1 MDFNDA
7 KNLQLTSEDG
17 TVINFS
23 NNTTIEITDE
33 PELIFD
39 NCGTIVGFH
48 ERERKAIITVRPDE
62 NGVLFSMTTKEKEN
76 EMETK
81 CSVVWCRFA
90 RANGEFDIN
99 SGKLYRYLVDA
110 PLEKC
115 EIQVGTIFK
124 VLSPFGSEEYSGT
137 KLRCEAIEG
146 YSDKVNVELVYGK
159 LKEIKSIKLYSTY
172 PYTEPLK
179 FISKTIDGQLKPLY
193 YDGKT
198 PEEFFNDKFIEKCH
212 QYPQGRVTDA
222 ASRVSVYKRNTYN
235 KVATYV
241 KRNARYPDEIA
252 LSNETA
258 LSNEI
263 ALSNDSPL
271 LYVSS
276 AVDSKCWVDN
286 TKAINTTEANTGGN
300 DMNTNMFGNV
310 MRNMKFGKVDT
321 KDIKYSFKGIAF
333 RTADND
339 YVCYNS
345 DFTFTNVGNMIIDMP
360 IFAIPVCRDKI
371 EVGDVILH
379 NDQWVIVNDI
389 SESEIKVAKPWNKEV
404 AYVIPET
411 SIFGFSYYT
420 KVLNMFE
427 SFGNAADSDNP
438 FGNMLPFMLMS
449 QGGDTKNDMTTMMM
463 LMAMNGGEMNF
474 DNPLMMMMLMGG
486 DTKIDPMMMMF
497 MMNGEMFGKKCN
509 CRGKRA
515 ELQPVKE
522 LTQEEIAKLMAELEN
537 SFTSAIENNFTSAP
551 PCDETN

>member
-23 NNTTIEITDE
+23 DNTTIEIKDE

-39 NCGTIVGFH
+39 NRGAVVGFR
-48 ERERKAIITVRPDE
+48 ERERKAVITVRPDE
-62 NGVLFSMTTKEKEN
+62 NGVLFNITTKEKEN
-76 EMETK
+76 EMEVK

-110 PLEKC
+110 PPEKC

-124 VLSPFGSEEYSGT
+124 VLNSFGSEEYSGT

-146 YSDKVNVELVYGK
+146 YSDRVNVELVYGN
-159 LKEIKSIKLYSTY
+159 LREIKLIKLYSTY

-179 FISKTIDGQLKPLY
+179 FKSKTITGGELKLLY
-193 YDGKT
+193 YNGKT
-198 PEEFFNDKFIEKCH
+198 PEEFFNNKFTEMCR
-212 QYPQGRVTDA
+212 QYPQGRITNA
-222 ASRVSVYKRNTYN
+222 ASSGSIYEWNTEDAECLN
-235 KVATYV
+235 GIT
-241 KRNARYPDEIA
+241 
-252 LSNETA
+252 
-258 LSNEI
+258 
-263 ALSNDSPL
+263 LSNDSPL

-276 AVDSKCWVDN
+276 AVDSKYWVDN
-286 TKAINTTEANTGGN
+286 TKTINTIEINTGGN

-339 YVCYNS
+339 YVCYNP
-345 DFTFTNVGNMIIDMP
+345 DFTFTNVGNMTIDMP

-427 SFGNAADSDNP
+427 SFGNAADNDNP

-449 QGGDTKNDMTTMMM
+449 QGSDTKNDMTTMMM
-463 LMAMNGGEMNF
+463 FMAMNGGEMNF

-515 ELQPVKE
+515 ELQPVNE
-522 LTQEEIAKLMAELEN
+522 LTQEEIAKLMTELDN
-537 SFTSAIENNFTSAP
+537 SFTSAIENNFTSEFLYDASLR
-551 PCDETN
+551 

>member
-7 KNLQLTSEDG
+7 KNLQLISEDG
-17 TVINFS
+17 TVIKFS
-23 NNTTIEITDE
+23 DNTTIEIKDE

-39 NCGTIVGFH
+39 NCGTIVGFR
-48 ERERKAIITVRPDE
+48 ERERTAVITVRPDE
-62 NGVLFSMTTKEKEN
+62 NGTLFSMTTKEKEN

-124 VLSPFGSEEYSGT
+124 VLNSFGSEEYSGT

-198 PEEFFNDKFIEKCH
+198 PEEFFNNKFIEKCH

-222 ASRVSVYKRNTYN
+222 ASRDSVYKKNAYN

-241 KRNARYPDEIA
+241 KENAQHPDEIA
-252 LSNETA
+252 LSNKV
-258 LSNEI
+258 

-286 TKAINTTEANTGGN
+286 TKAINTIKTNTGGN

-389 SESEIKVAKPWNKEV
+389 SENEIKVAKPWNKEV

-486 DTKIDPMMMMF
+486 DTKIDPMMMMI

-522 LTQEEIAKLMAELEN
+522 LTQEEITKLMAELEN
-537 SFTSAIENNFTSAP
+537 SFTSAL

>member
-7 KNLQLTSEDG
+7 KKLQMISEDG

-23 NNTTIEITDE
+23 DNTTIEIKDE

-39 NCGTIVGFH
+39 NCDTIVGFR

-76 EMETK
+76 EMQAK

-90 RANGEFDIN
+90 RANGEFDVN
-99 SGKLYRYLVDA
+99 SGKLYRYFVDA
-110 PLEKC
+110 PPEKC

-124 VLSPFGSEEYSGT
+124 VLSPYGSEEYNGT

-146 YSDKVNVELVYGK
+146 YSDRINVELVCGN
-159 LKEIKSIKLYSTY
+159 LREIKLIKLYSTY

-179 FISKTIDGQLKPLY
+179 FKSKTIDGQLKPLY
-193 YDGKT
+193 YNGKT
-198 PEEFFNDKFIEKCH
+198 PEEFFNSKFTEMCY
-212 QYPQGRVTDA
+212 QYPQGKITNA
-222 ASRVSVYKRNTYN
+222 ESSGSVYEWNAYN
-235 KVATYV
+235 KVAT
-241 KRNARYPDEIA
+241 NTLGDAECF
-252 LSNETA
+252 
-258 LSNEI
+258 NEI
-263 ALSNDSPL
+263 TLSNDSPL

-286 TKAINTTEANTGGN
+286 TKAINTIKTNTGGN

-449 QGGDTKNDMTTMMM
+449 QGGDAKNDMTTMMM

-509 CRGKRA
+509 CRGKRT

-537 SFTSAIENNFTSAP
+537 SFTSAIENNFTSEF
-551 PCDETN
+551 PCDASLR

>member
-1 MDFNDA
+1 MNFNDA

-23 NNTTIEITDE
+23 DNTTIEIKDE
-33 PELIFD
+33 PELIYD
-39 NCGTIVGFH
+39 NRGAIVAFH
-48 ERERKAIITVRPDE
+48 ERERKAVITVRPDE
-62 NGVLFSMTTKEKEN
+62 NGVLFSMITKEKEN
-76 EMETK
+76 EMDVR

-99 SGKLYRYLVDA
+99 SGKLYKYLVDA
-110 PLEKC
+110 PPEKC

-124 VLSPFGSEEYSGT
+124 VLNPFGSEEYSGT

-146 YSDKVNVELVYGK
+146 YTDKENVEFIYGN
-159 LKEIKSIKLYSTY
+159 LKEIKLIKLYSTY

-179 FISKTIDGQLKPLY
+179 FKSKTIGGQLKPLY

-198 PEEFFNDKFIEKCH
+198 PEEFFNDKFTEKCR

-222 ASRVSVYKRNTYN
+222 ASSGSVYEWNAYN
-235 KVATYV
+235 KVVAYA
-241 KRNARYPDEIA
+241 KENAQHPNGI
-252 LSNETA
+252 T
-258 LSNEI
+258 
-263 ALSNDSPL
+263 LSNDSPL

-276 AVDSKCWVDN
+276 AVDGKCWVDN
-286 TKAINTTEANTGGN
+286 TKTINTIKANTGGN

-310 MRNMKFGKVDT
+310 MKNMKFGKIDT

-339 YVCYNS
+339 YVCYNP
-345 DFTFTNVGNMIIDMP
+345 DFTFTNVGNMTIDMP

-497 MMNGEMFGKKCN
+497 IMNNEMFGKKCN

-515 ELQPVKE
+515 ELHPVNE
-522 LTQEEIAKLMAELEN
+522 LTQEEIAKLMAELDS
-537 SFTSAIENNFTSAP
+537 SFTSAIENNFTSAM

>member
-1 MDFNDA
+1 MDFNDV
-7 KNLQLTSEDG
+7 KNLQLISEDG
-17 TVINFS
+17 TVIKFS
-23 NNTTIEITDE
+23 DNVTIEIKDE

-39 NCGTIVGFH
+39 NRGAIIGFR
-48 ERERKAIITVRPDE
+48 ERERKAVITVRPDE
-62 NGVLFSMTTKEKEN
+62 NGTLFSMTTKEKEN

-198 PEEFFNDKFIEKCH
+198 PEEFFNNKFTEMCR

-222 ASRVSVYKRNTYN
+222 ASSGSVYEWNAYN
-235 KVATYV
+235 KVVAYA
-241 KRNARYPDEIA
+241 KENAQHPNGI
-252 LSNETA
+252 T
-258 LSNEI
+258 
-263 ALSNDSPL
+263 LSNDSPL

-286 TKAINTTEANTGGN
+286 TKTINTIKANTGGN

-310 MRNMKFGKVDT
+310 MKNMKFGKIDT
-321 KDIKYSFKGIAF
+321 VDIKYSFKGIAF

-339 YVCYNS
+339 YVCYNP
-345 DFTFTNVGNMIIDMP
+345 DFTFTNVGNMTIDMP

-449 QGGDTKNDMTTMMM
+449 QGGDIKSDMTTMMM

-497 MMNGEMFGKKCN
+497 VMNGEMFGKKCN
-509 CRGKRA
+509 CRDKRT
-515 ELQPVKE
+515 ELQPVNE
-522 LTQEEIAKLMAELEN
+522 LTQEEIAKLMAEFEN
-537 SFTSAIENNFTSAP
+537 SFTSALSYDKAN
-551 PCDETN
+551 

>member
-1 MDFNDA
+1 MNFDDA
-7 KNLQLTSEDG
+7 KNLQLISEDG
-17 TVINFS
+17 TVIKFS
-23 NNTTIEITDE
+23 DNTTIELTDE
-33 PELIFD
+33 PELIYD
-39 NCGTIVGFH
+39 NHDTTVAFH
-48 ERERKAIITVRPDE
+48 ERERKAVITVKPDE
-62 NGVLFSMTTKEKEN
+62 NGVLLSMTTKEKEN
-76 EMETK
+76 EMVVR

-99 SGKLYRYLVDA
+99 SGKLYKYLVDA
-110 PLEKC
+110 PPEKC

-124 VLSPFGSEEYSGT
+124 VLSPYGSEEYGGT

-146 YSDKVNVELVYGK
+146 HLNQETVGFAYGG
-159 LKEIKSIKLYSTY
+159 LREIKLIKLYSTY

-179 FISKTIDGQLKPLY
+179 FKSKVIGGQLKPLY
-193 YDGKT
+193 YNGKT
-198 PEEFFNDKFIEKCH
+198 PEEFFNDKFTEMCR

-222 ASRVSVYKRNTYN
+222 ASSGSIYEWNTYN
-235 KVATYV
+235 KVATNSLEDMKHLV
-241 KRNARYPDEIA
+241 
-252 LSNETA
+252 NET
-258 LSNEI
+258 

-276 AVDSKCWVDN
+276 VVDGKCWVDN
-286 TKAINTTEANTGGN
+286 TKTINTIKANTGGN

-310 MRNMKFGKVDT
+310 MKNMKFGKIDT
-321 KDIKYSFKGIAF
+321 VDIKYSFKGIAF

-339 YVCYNS
+339 YVCYNP
-345 DFTFTNVGNMIIDMP
+345 DFTFTNVGNMTIDMP

-389 SESEIKVAKPWNKEV
+389 SENEIKVAKPWSKEV

-427 SFGNAADSDNP
+427 SFGNAADNDNP

-509 CRGKRA
+509 CRGKRI
-515 ELQPVKE
+515 ELQPVSE
-522 LTQEEIAKLMAELEN
+522 LTREEIAKLMADLEN
-537 SFTSAIENNFTSAP
+537 SFTSAL
-551 PCDETN
+551 PCNETN